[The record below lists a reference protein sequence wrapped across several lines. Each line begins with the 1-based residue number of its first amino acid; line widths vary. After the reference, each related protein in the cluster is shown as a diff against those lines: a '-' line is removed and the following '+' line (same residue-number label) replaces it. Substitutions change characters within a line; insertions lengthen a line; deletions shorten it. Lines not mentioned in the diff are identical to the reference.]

1 MNTRHDILPA
11 RLVLAATLLTAGCA
25 SFEPTPYQP
34 SVDGGYG
41 YSDEQVGN
49 SEYRITVA
57 GNAATSA
64 ETLWNQLLLRAA
76 EITLAADQK
85 YFVVAPTA
93 NGQLATIKPAF
104 LMPQFGLGPGG
115 FTGVRMPLL
124 QYQGLPV
131 GVEPSRE
138 MIASLSIAVGVG
150 RRAGA
155 SNVFDARAIK
165 QRQAPEPGVL
175 RPSK

>member
-1 MNTRHDILPA
+1 M
-11 RLVLAATLLTAGCA
+11 LTAGCA

-104 LMPQFGLGPGG
+104 LMHQFGVGPGG

-138 MIASLSIAVGVG
+138 MIASLSIALGAGPALAMSSMQERSSRDRRRSLAYCG
-150 RRAGA
+150 RP
-155 SNVFDARAIK
+155 NDVYDDCT
-165 QRQAPEPGVL
+165 E
-175 RPSK
+175 